1 MNHTHPEY
9 LEFVGE
15 QIKEKRRIIE
25 FLVASNDKR
34 VEADL
39 SAWLAIHDGLVAHDR
54 DPLDPEYCLNCVT
67 TKDEY
72 WYKDE
77 FPCWQ
82 LKMFTKHLDKVMG

>member
-1 MNHTHPEY
+1 MNTHPEF

-39 SAWLAIHDGLVAHDR
+39 SAWLAIHDGLEMEKIPNAHNVS
-54 DPLDPEYCLNCVT
+54 EYAVGYNEML
-67 TKDEY
+67 EMLQ
-72 WYKDE
+72 E
-77 FPCWQ
+77 RI
-82 LKMFTKHLDKVMG
+82 TKHLDTVMEQG